1 MSKRE
6 RMRVTEKWQEFGASN
21 FISSLYTRRNCGMYG
36 VGEGQRGE
44 RERQNET
51 KIFA

>member
-21 FISSLYTRRNCGMYG
+21 FISSLYKRRNRGMYG
-36 VGEGQRGE
+36 VREGQTGE
-44 RERQNET
+44 RETE
-51 KIFA
+51 